1 METEYLL
8 PLMVGCIFLALSA
21 LGFRAERRRGYGPM
35 VLGLVASTFL
45 LFGKFILGS
54 DGAVYGGIGGLV
66 SASLWNAWPRPK
78 NVSLAPTETLL
89 QLGSIRRGE
98 HGDETKD

>member
-8 PLMVGCIFLALSA
+8 PLMVGCLLLALSA
-21 LGFRAERRRGYGPM
+21 LGFRAERRRGFGPIL
-35 VLGLVASTFL
+35 LGLAASSL
-45 LFGKFILGS
+45 LLVGKFVLGS

-89 QLGSIRRGE
+89 QLGSIRRVE